1 MGTGGEAAAPRVDD
15 VPLARL
21 ALAAARGVAGVVGI
35 SRGRFAVART
45 FGLGGEAVEG
55 VQVTPTAGG
64 VLVELHLVV
73 RPVPIPPLADAVRA
87 AVAAAAERAGARVVA
102 VDIWV
107 DALREEAEEGDA

>member
-1 MGTGGEAAAPRVDD
+1 MGAGEEGAAPRDGNVA
-15 VPLARL
+15 LARL
-21 ALAAARGVAGVVGI
+21 ALAAAVGVPGVAGI

-73 RPVPIPPLADAVRA
+73 RPLPIPPLADAVRA
-87 AVAAAAERAGARVVA
+87 AVAAAAERAGARVAA
-102 VDIWV
+102 VDVWV
-107 DALREEAEEGDA
+107 DALREETEEGEA